1 MYHSG
6 VITTKGLSLSNKE
19 KYGLIIYFVKY
30 VFHVFHTLRIMF
42 FNSSMANVLVCVEL
56 GRTNNGKGNINNS
69 AKPHG
74 IFSG

>member
-6 VITTKGLSLSNKE
+6 VIAAKGLSLSNKE
-19 KYGLIIYFVKY
+19 KYGLNIYFAKY
-30 VFHVFHTLRIMF
+30 VFHTLRIMF

-56 GRTNNGKGNINNS
+56 GRTNNEKGNINNS